1 MQDGTARVGET
12 VTVAGKTFTI
22 AGALRDSQMQPLLS
36 SSKRFLVSQNDFA
49 ALKQFGSVEY
59 LIEFRLHDLDNLGA
73 FETAYTAAGLE
84 ANGPTLTY
92 PLFRMFN
99 GLSDGLMI
107 AVILLVSALVIAI
120 AFLCIRFT
128 LLAKIEDDYREIGVM
143 KAIGLRVADIK
154 KIYLTKYIA
163 IAAAGSLLGFGLSFP
178 FGMRCSPTSACTWAK
193 AKTPPWRRFWVS
205 SAYCWSSWRSAL
217 M

>member
-1 MQDGTARVGET
+1 
-12 VTVAGKTFTI
+12 
-22 AGALRDSQMQPLLS
+22 MQPLLS

-49 ALKQFGSVEY
+49 ALQPFGSVEY
-59 LIEFRLHDLDNLGA
+59 LIEFRLHDLDSLGA

-107 AVILLVSALVIAI
+107 AVILLISALVIAI

-128 LLAKIEDDYREIGVM
+128 LLAKIEDDYREIG
-143 KAIGLRVADIK
+143 
-154 KIYLTKYIA
+154 
-163 IAAAGSLLGFGLSFP
+163 
-178 FGMRCSPTSACTWAK
+178 
-193 AKTPPWRRFWVS
+193 
-205 SAYCWSSWRSAL
+205 
-217 M
+217 